1 MVLNGSTTLATYGS
15 LGHFLEGPME
25 HQQLTGKEKGHNA
38 PARMS
43 FQHFMDSG
51 SDEVKTD

>member
-1 MVLNGSTTLATYGS
+1 MVLNGGTTLTTYGS
-15 LGHFLEGPME
+15 LGHSLEGPME

-43 FQHFMDSG
+43 FKHFMDSG
-51 SDEVKTD
+51 SDER